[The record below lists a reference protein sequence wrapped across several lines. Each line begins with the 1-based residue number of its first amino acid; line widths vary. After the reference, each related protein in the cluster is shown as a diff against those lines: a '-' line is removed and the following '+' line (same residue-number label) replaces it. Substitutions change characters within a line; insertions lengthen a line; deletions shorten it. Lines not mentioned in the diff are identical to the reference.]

1 MKATGGFSTA
11 RLARMR
17 EVMAAHVARGYVPGL
32 VTLVSRGE
40 EIHVDTIGKQAVGG
54 AVPMARDTIFRIA
67 SMTKPIAAVAAL
79 ILVEECVIRLDDPV
93 DRWLPELA
101 DRRVLRRPDGPL
113 DDTVSA
119 ARPISVRDLLT
130 LRMGLGHLLD
140 VADDA
145 PIQRA
150 LAARQL
156 LQGPPLP
163 EGLPGP
169 DAWIGRVGSLP
180 LVAQPGARWLYD
192 LPIDV
197 LGVLIARAA
206 GRSLG
211 DFFHERIFAP
221 LGMKDTGFSVPPAAR
236 ARLADSYQT
245 DQATGG
251 LALYDGADASQW
263 HSPPTFE
270 SAGGGLVSTVDDYLA
285 FYRMLLNGGRHGRE
299 RILARPTV
307 ELMLTDQLTP
317 AQKVGSAPLLAE
329 HEGWGFGVSVRGRRD
344 DVWATPGRF
353 GWAGGLGTAAY
364 ADPAEGVIDILMTQR
379 SFDSPAAGQVLN
391 DFWTLAYGALD
402 D

>member
-1 MKATGGFSTA
+1 MTSGEFSTQ
-11 RLARMR
+11 RLDRIR
-17 EVMAAHVARGYVPGL
+17 TVMSGHVARGYVPGL
-32 VTLVSRGE
+32 VALVSRGDTV
-40 EIHVDTIGKQAVGG
+40 HVETIGTQAVGG
-54 AVPMARDTIFRIA
+54 AAPMARDTIVRIA

-79 ILVEECVIRLDDPV
+79 ILIEECVIRLDDPI
-93 DRWLPELA
+93 DHWLPEMA

-113 DDTVSA
+113 DEAVPAD
-119 ARPISVRDLLT
+119 RPISVRDLLT

-145 PIQRA
+145 PIQQA

-169 DAWIGRVGSLP
+169 DEWIGRVGSLP

-192 LPIDV
+192 LGFDV

-206 GRSLG
+206 GQSLET
-211 DFFHERIFAP
+211 FFRERIFAP
-221 LGMKDTGFSVPPAAR
+221 LGMNDTGFSVSAGQR
-236 ARLADSYQT
+236 ARLADCYQT
-245 DQATGG
+245 DQTTGAI
-251 LALYDGADASQW
+251 ALYDGVGASQW
-263 HSPPTFE
+263 NTMPAFQ
-270 SAGGGLVSTVDDYLA
+270 SAAGGLVSTVDDVLA
-285 FYRMLLNGGRHGRE
+285 FYRMLLNKGRHGHE

-329 HEGWGFGVSVRGRRD
+329 HEGWGFGVAVRGHRD

-353 GWAGGLGTAAY
+353 GWVGGLGTAAY

-379 SFDSPAAGQVLN
+379 SFDSPAAGQVIN
-391 DFWTLAYGALD
+391 DFWTLVYGALD